1 MIMAIYKKAL
11 DVLMKKPFRLWGISL
26 LYLFLACAG
35 SALCGIAI
43 PIFGLAVTL
52 LLGTS
57 MTLIFLHGY
66 RGEEVKA
73 VNLFDCFRDWQ
84 TIKRVLA
91 GMGWMIL
98 WIFLWS
104 LIPIVGIIF
113 GIIRTYEYRL
123 TPYILMMEP
132 DVKPTEAIKVSKERT
147 KGWKGK
153 MFGADILVFVFFM
166 VAMMIL
172 GLLSRI
178 PYAGVLFAI
187 ILFVVVIVFY
197 LLIPLFIGLVQAAF
211 YEEIQKWGSY
221 PGRAAYAAPRAPR
234 PPKQPKGPAPGAYP
248 PQGYDPQQGY
258 PPQGYDPQ
266 QGYPPQGYAPYGQQP
281 GYPPQ
286 QFPQQPAY
294 PPQPGAYPPPQYA
307 PPQGYDP
314 QPVYQQPVAPQP
326 DFPAQ
331 PDIPQPN
338 FPQGEPPVYP
348 QPDFPE
354 PPAYPQVDVP
364 QDPPQE

>member
-11 DVLMKKPFRLWGISL
+11 DVLMQKPIRLWGISL
-26 LYLFLACAG
+26 LYVVLVCIG
-35 SALCGIAI
+35 GALCGIAI
-43 PIFGLAVTL
+43 PIFGIAVAL
-52 LLGTS
+52 LLSTS

-73 VNLFDCFRDWQ
+73 VNLFDCFKDWQ
-84 TIKRVLA
+84 TIKRVLS
-91 GMGWMIL
+91 GMGWMLL

-104 LIPIVGIIF
+104 LIPIVGWIF

-123 TPYILMMEP
+123 TPYILVLEP

-153 MFGADILVFVFFM
+153 MFWADVLVFVFFF
-166 VAMMIL
+166 VALLIL

-187 ILFVVVIVFY
+187 IMVVFYIVFM
-197 LLIPLFIGLVQAAF
+197 LFITLFTGLVQAAF
-211 YEEIQKWGSY
+211 YEEINKWGAY
-221 PGRAAYAAPRAPR
+221 PGRDAYAAPRQPR
-234 PPKQPKGPAPGAYP
+234 APKQPKGPQQYMP

-258 PPQGYDPQ
+258 PPQGYPQ
-266 QGYPPQGYAPYGQQP
+266 QPPQGY
-281 GYPPQ
+281 
-286 QFPQQPAY
+286 
-294 PPQPGAYPPPQYA
+294 PPQYA

-314 QPVYQQPVAPQP
+314 YAQQPPQGYVPPQP
-326 DFPAQ
+326 QYDPYAQPQQYAAPQ

-338 FPQGEPPVYP
+338 FPQSEPPVYP
-348 QPDFPE
+348 QPDFP
-354 PPAYPQVDVP
+354 PQP
-364 QDPPQE
+364 QAPEAPDLPQE